1 MADVEA
7 DQFEI
12 FLLIGLPG
20 SGKSS
25 FARELSKS
33 HHVKHFEYDRLTK
46 SFTKTA
52 RAKVAAG
59 IMLDIEYYMNGNTV
73 PTVKYFVIDDN
84 FYYKSMRAPY
94 VSFARFN
101 KLPLRELYFDTP
113 IDVCLKRNSDRPDS
127 EWIPEHTINEMSK
140 KLEPPVNPTRAFCQ
154 KSSDF
159 LSKEF
164 LSIKVTPP
172 APHVVEPLRDIDTSV
187 SEREARD
194 LVARCVVGEIM
205 KEYPE
210 MRKSGREV
218 AKFKKY
224 VLGDDDLSSGLL
236 ENDGAGF
243 KEVLVDKF
251 RTS

>member
-1 MADVEA
+1 MAQV
-7 DQFEI
+7 EI

-59 IMLDIEYYMNGNTV
+59 ILLDIEKYMNGNTV

-94 VSFARFN
+94 VSFARLN
-101 KLPLRELYFDTP
+101 KLPLRELFFDTP
-113 IDVCLKRNSDRPDS
+113 VDVCLERNSNRPDS

-140 KLEPPVNPTRAFCQ
+140 KLEPPIHSTRAFTCQ
-154 KSSDF
+154 KFTEF
-159 LSKEF
+159 LSNEF

-172 APHVVEPLRDIDTSV
+172 APHVEILRGNDGTPV

-205 KEYPE
+205 KQYPE

-224 VLGDDDLSSGLL
+224 VLGDDDLSFGLL
-236 ENDGAGF
+236 ENEGAGF
-243 KEVLVDKF
+243 KEVLVEKF
-251 RTS
+251 GNS